1 VWTLIFD
8 FEYLSS
14 GKIIAI
20 ESDTISDINTSVDPM
35 PCPNFY

>member
-1 VWTLIFD
+1 LE

-14 GKIIAI
+14 GKITAI
-20 ESDTISDINTSVDPM
+20 ESDNKRDINTSVDPM